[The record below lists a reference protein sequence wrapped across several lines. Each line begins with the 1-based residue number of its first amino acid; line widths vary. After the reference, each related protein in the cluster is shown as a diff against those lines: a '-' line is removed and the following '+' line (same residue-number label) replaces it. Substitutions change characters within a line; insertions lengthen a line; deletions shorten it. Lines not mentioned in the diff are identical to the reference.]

1 MTKGKHPAVSE
12 AVDGEGVAGG
22 GERGYG
28 CGCGYGQSQGQGQGQ
43 GYGYGDEISDGF
55 LHGISIESLIK

>member
-12 AVDGEGVAGG
+12 AVDGEGPAGG
-22 GERGYG
+22 GGRGYG
-28 CGCGYGQSQGQGQGQ
+28 CGCGYGQPQGQ

-55 LHGISIESLIK
+55 LHGISVESLIK